1 MFIPGSARV
10 ISEHGIMRF
19 PCCHTGHG
27 EHRMTRPAMP
37 ENMVYT
43 GKAFIWVILG
53 LLAALISY
61 LSFRGY
67 FAADM
72 LIGFANLLHC

>member
-1 MFIPGSARV
+1 
-10 ISEHGIMRF
+10 
-19 PCCHTGHG
+19 
-27 EHRMTRPAMP
+27 MTRPAMP